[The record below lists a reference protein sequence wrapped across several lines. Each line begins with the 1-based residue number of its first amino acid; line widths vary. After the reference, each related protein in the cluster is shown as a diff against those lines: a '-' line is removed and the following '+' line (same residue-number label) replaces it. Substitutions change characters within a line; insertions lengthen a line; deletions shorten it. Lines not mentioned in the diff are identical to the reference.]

1 MSVTSGFFNSVN
13 HDRLYDAEQISSMFD
28 GIITD
33 GIYQGIGDAFIV
45 KPYSELNNTVT
56 VGTGRAWFD
65 HTWTK
70 NDTELP
76 ITLDDPNVL
85 YDRIDAIV
93 IDVDR
98 RQDVRANTIK
108 VVKGT
113 VSEFGATKPSLIEEE
128 LHNQYPL
135 AYVTVKAGSAAPI
148 QAQYIE
154 NAIGQTK
161 TPLVAGVL
169 EHMDITM
176 FVQQMEDEFNTWFEG
191 LKDVVSGDAI
201 TNLQQQVN
209 EIKEGSPVT
218 KKTVMDIVKNGNPD
232 MELKTL
238 TLPNGRYPKDIVIP
252 GADNTED
259 VTFSKVTESFPDD
272 QSIILPNG
280 NVARFGAVIKGND
293 NDDVG
298 SNKSSHTYTASIVFY
313 VTITTP
319 EGVVTEKHSLLTK
332 NYPITYNGN
341 FMSGAYQT
349 VGFCFVN
356 NVNAE
361 TFPVTATL
369 SSLCNVYD
377 TGSHKFGSNPKFWD
391 VLFISNISIDAMN
404 NVVFTNSVNDTVYAT
419 DRRELQR
426 YQEKIIKYPAIDDS
440 GRLILIGGYNYYVHG
455 ARVNLDGSVTMGT
468 PYYYWTDRDWDF
480 PNHYG
485 YGFCV
490 PGSSTS
496 LYYFDVTSYSS
507 KIALHT
513 VTINNDTLEISIT
526 TAPSGTP
533 DKTPPSTYNTFNHG
547 TINTLTATNIL
558 NQKTKNGTNIASS
571 SVVGRFI
578 SPAFSMG
585 LSLLTSADPVII
597 SDFDDIKVAYMFSGN
612 NFRGLYYDEEDK
624 IGAYDYLHSSFS
636 FPSVNTDSI
645 FRNKYRKVA
654 SNGHTYMLYDSVNIS
669 FNNFAQDTDILTE
682 HTLSLISL

>member
-76 ITLDDPNVL
+76 ITLEDPNVL

-98 RQDVRANTIK
+98 RQDVRANSIK

-113 VSEFGATKPSLIEEE
+113 VSEFGATKPTLIEEE

-135 AYVTVKAGSAAPI
+135 AYVTVKAGSASPV

-169 EHMDITM
+169 DHMDITM

-238 TLPNGRYPKDIVIP
+238 TLPNGRYPKGVVIP
-252 GADNTED
+252 GSDNLDDATFAD
-259 VTFSKVTESFPDD
+259 VYESLPDD

-280 NVARFGAVIKGND
+280 NVARFGIVE
-293 NDDVG
+293 
-298 SNKSSHTYTASIVFY
+298 KSSSQITLGLNSAQHTYTASLVFY

-319 EGVVTEKHSLLTK
+319 EGVVTEKHSLVTK
-332 NYPITYNGN
+332 NYPMTYTSN
-341 FMSGAYQT
+341 FTSPGYQT
-349 VGFCFVN
+349 RSFCYVSN
-356 NVNAE
+356 INAE

-369 SSLCNVYD
+369 SSLCNVFD
-377 TGSHKFGSNPKFWD
+377 SLSHGINGKYWD
-391 VLFISNISIDAMN
+391 VLFTSNINIDAMN
-404 NVVFTNSVNDTVYAT
+404 NVVFTNSVSDTVYET
-419 DRRELQR
+419 KNSSMPRDH
-426 YQEKIIKYPAIDDS
+426 EKITKYPAIDDS
-440 GRLILIGGYNYYVHG
+440 GRLILLGGYDFYVQG
-455 ARVNLDGSVTMGT
+455 VRINDDGSSTMGT
-468 PYYYWTDRDWDF
+468 PYRYWSSGDWKF
-480 PNHYG
+480 ESPCG
-485 YGFCV
+485 YGFCT

-496 LYYFDVTSYSS
+496 LYYFETPSGQHYQD
-507 KIALHT
+507 LHT
-513 VTINNDTLEISIT
+513 VTINNSTLEITNVTI
-526 TAPSGTP
+526 ANRDTP
-533 DKTPPSTYNTFNHG
+533 DQAPPSTYNTFNYG
-547 TINTLTATNIL
+547 TVNNLKATNIL
-558 NQKTKNGTNIASS
+558 NQKTKNGTNITSS
-571 SVVGRFI
+571 SEVGQFI

-624 IGAYDYLHSSFS
+624 IGAYDYLHSSLS
-636 FPSVNTDSI
+636 FPSVNTDSA
-645 FRNKYRKVA
+645 FRNKYRKV
-654 SNGHTYMLYDSVNIS
+654 SNDGHTYLLYDAVTTS
-669 FNNFAQDTDILTE
+669 FNDFDGYNMNTE